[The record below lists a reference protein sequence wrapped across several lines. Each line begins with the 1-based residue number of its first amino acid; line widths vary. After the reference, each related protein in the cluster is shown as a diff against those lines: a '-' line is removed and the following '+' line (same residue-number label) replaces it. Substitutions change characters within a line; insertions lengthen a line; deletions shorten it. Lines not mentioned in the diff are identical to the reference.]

1 MALTGELTYKGLTIS
16 NAHLK
21 VMQIQHR
28 AVDSSTE
35 AEDGTV
41 TWSKTNHA
49 DYSARVYKDAAA
61 YAANPDNGLYTISGT
76 FTPNSLSILA
86 ISLNKNPWSKS
97 IDTPSE
103 VSTIKVYVP
112 GSSSN

>member
-21 VMQIQHR
+21 VMQVHHR

-61 YAANPDNGLYTISGT
+61 YAANPDSAIYTITGT
-76 FTPNSLSILA
+76 FTPSVANTANLNIVKQTYEHLKTLA
-86 ISLNKNPWSKS
+86 DYDELT
-97 IDTPSE
+97 DC
-103 VSTIKVYVP
+103 
-112 GSSSN
+112 

>member
-21 VMQIQHR
+21 VMQIKHR

-61 YAANPDNGLYTISGT
+61 YAANPDSAIYTITGT
-76 FTPNSLSILA
+76 FTPSVANTANLNIVKQTYEHLKTLA
-86 ISLNKNPWSKS
+86 DYDELT
-97 IDTPSE
+97 DC
-103 VSTIKVYVP
+103 
-112 GSSSN
+112 

>member
-21 VMQIQHR
+21 VMQVHHR
-28 AVDSSTE
+28 AVDTSTE

-61 YAANPDNGLYTISGT
+61 YAADPDAAVYTISGT
-76 FTPNSLSILA
+76 FTPSVANTANLNIVKQTYEHLKTLA
-86 ISLNKNPWSKS
+86 DYDELT
-97 IDTPSE
+97 DC
-103 VSTIKVYVP
+103 
-112 GSSSN
+112 

>member
-21 VMQIQHR
+21 VMQIHHR
-28 AVDSSTE
+28 AVDTSTE

-61 YAANPDNGLYTISGT
+61 YAADPDAAIYTISGT
-76 FTPNSLSILA
+76 FTPSVANTANLNIVKQTYEHLKTLA
-86 ISLNKNPWSKS
+86 DYDELT
-97 IDTPSE
+97 DC
-103 VSTIKVYVP
+103 
-112 GSSSN
+112 

>member
-61 YAANPDNGLYTISGT
+61 YAANPDSAIYTITGT
-76 FTPNSLSILA
+76 FTPSVANSANLNIVKQTYEHIKTLA
-86 ISLNKNPWSKS
+86 DYDELT
-97 IDTPSE
+97 DC
-103 VSTIKVYVP
+103 
-112 GSSSN
+112 

>member
-61 YAANPDNGLYTISGT
+61 YAANPDSAIYTVTGT
-76 FTPNSLSILA
+76 FTPSVANTANLNIVKQTYEHLKTLA
-86 ISLNKNPWSKS
+86 DYDELT
-97 IDTPSE
+97 DC
-103 VSTIKVYVP
+103 
-112 GSSSN
+112 